1 MKIINLI
8 SGPRNLSTAL
18 MYSFSR
24 RPDTKVIDEPFYAHY
39 LSTTNVDHPG
49 TNETLLSM
57 PSDIDE
63 ILSKIMEDQGCDIL
77 FLKNMAHH
85 HQNMDLKFL
94 DGMTNLFLVRNPKQL
109 IASFAQVIK
118 TPSMQDIGLK
128 KSWELFSLI
137 AEKGK
142 KPLVLDSAE
151 ILKEPKSLLENLCAK
166 LEIDFYPSML
176 SWPRGGIDEDGVW
189 AKYWYKNV
197 HNSTGFIKQKTS
209 ERNLPEN
216 CNELYFE
223 ALKYYNKL
231 TINSIKV

>member
-1 MKIINLI
+1 MQIGKE
-8 SGPRNLSTAL
+8 L
-18 MYSFSR
+18 M
-24 RPDTKVIDEPFYAHY
+24 
-39 LSTTNVDHPG
+39 
-49 TNETLLSM
+49 
-57 PSDIDE
+57 
-63 ILSKIMEDQGCDIL
+63 
-77 FLKNMAHH
+77 
-85 HQNMDLKFL
+85 HQNMDLNFL
-94 DGMTNLFLVRNPKQL
+94 DSMTNLFLVRNPKQL

-137 AEKGK
+137 SEKGK

-151 ILKEPKSLLENLCAK
+151 ILKEPKCLLKNLCAK

-197 HNSTGFIKQKTS
+197 HNSSGFVKQKTS
-209 ERNLPEN
+209 ERDLPEN

>member
-1 MKIINLI
+1 MKLINLI

-39 LSTTNVDHPG
+39 LSTTNVDHHG

-63 ILSKIMEDQGCDIL
+63 ILSKIMEDKGCDIL